1 MTPILGFK
9 NIAVL
14 AEDNEDLA
22 ALGREHDALMEE
34 FNALN
39 EEIYSEEPPKRPAQE
54 DTDRY
59 NELGKRAD
67 DLQKRLL
74 AWESKSRDFI
84 MRPSMTYAHTGQ
96 FNEEDRRELQ
106 QQMVSSLTLARTGV
120 AEARTTLANNHNHL
134 VNRAEQNSNNHLAR
148 RSYDIGKWGLI
159 VGAVGMILAILSLIL
174 G

>member
-1 MTPILGFK
+1 MTPLLGFK

-14 AEDNEDLA
+14 VEDNEDLA
-22 ALGREHDALMEE
+22 ALGREHDALMKE
-34 FNALN
+34 FDALN
-39 EEIYSEEPPKRPAQE
+39 EEIYNEEPPKQPAQA
-54 DTDRY
+54 DADRY
-59 NELGKRAD
+59 NELGTRAD

-96 FNEEDRRELQ
+96 LNEDDRRELQ

-134 VNRAEQNSNNHLAR
+134 VTRAEQNASNHLAR
-148 RSYDIGKWGLI
+148 RSYSIGKWGLI
-159 VGAVGMILAILSLIL
+159 IGAAGVILAILSLIL